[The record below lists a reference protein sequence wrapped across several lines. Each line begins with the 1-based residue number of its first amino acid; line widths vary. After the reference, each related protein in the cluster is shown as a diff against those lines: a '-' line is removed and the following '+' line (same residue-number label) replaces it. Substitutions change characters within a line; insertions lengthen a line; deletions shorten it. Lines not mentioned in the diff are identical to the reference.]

1 VPSPPHP
8 ADFLELRLQAELI
21 ETADR
26 QRREHTDALIQHAIG
41 ILERQRDLSRSALGF
56 GRMGLFSD
64 T

>member
-1 VPSPPHP
+1 
-8 ADFLELRLQAELI
+8 LQAELI